1 MVILIKCG
9 YTNKMTTKQSQVS
22 LCKNFSSEIIRTSNN
37 FRKFSQLKQ
46 SHGKGHLSCMTF
58 KVRYKLFREKNDLAQ
73 KRYASLLV
81 PLIPS
86 CKVQFM
92 KYIKNKR

>member
-1 MVILIKCG
+1 
-9 YTNKMTTKQSQVS
+9 MTTKQSQVS
-22 LCKNFSSEIIRTSNN
+22 LCKKLSPEIMRTSNN

-46 SHGKGHLSCMTF
+46 SHTKGHLSCMTF
-58 KVRYKLFREKNDLAQ
+58 KVRYKLLREKRNDLAQ
-73 KRYASLLV
+73 KTYASLLV

-92 KYIKNKR
+92 KYRKNKR